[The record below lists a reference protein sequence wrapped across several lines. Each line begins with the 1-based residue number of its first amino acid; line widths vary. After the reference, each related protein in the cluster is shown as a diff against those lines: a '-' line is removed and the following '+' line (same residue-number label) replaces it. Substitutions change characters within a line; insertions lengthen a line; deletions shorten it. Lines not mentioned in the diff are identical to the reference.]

1 MPTIR
6 ISYYRC
12 DDHPRYMEFRPWHIW
27 ELEHVWVNGRNPA
40 ITTWGCIKFCQEW
53 EFNYRSLNWWAELL
67 NHHKYVSF
75 QWGYHF
81 EKSHKLALG
90 NQTFKS
96 SLGLVVW
103 MVSPIGS
110 VGNCMIFVP
119 TWSHISF
126 FSKVFLDLRNISLNI
141 PMIFTNLFALKF
153 VSFAFGSFES
163 TEETKH
169 SNRLSF
175 ETRLGLI
182 CQSDGWLDVGFEV
195 GWGHPIA
202 SNTIDGRNPANHVI
216 GSFSHEF

>member
-81 EKSHKLALG
+81 EKSHKLAW
-90 NQTFKS
+90 KS
-96 SLGLVVW
+96 DFQKFLGL
-103 MVSPIGS
+103 G
-110 VGNCMIFVP
+110 G
-119 TWSHISF
+119 
-126 FSKVFLDLRNISLNI
+126 LN
-141 PMIFTNLFALKF
+141 
-153 VSFAFGSFES
+153 G
-163 TEETKH
+163 
-169 SNRLSF
+169 
-175 ETRLGLI
+175 
-182 CQSDGWLDVGFEV
+182 
-195 GWGHPIA
+195 
-202 SNTIDGRNPANHVI
+202 
-216 GSFSHEF
+216 FSHRISGKLYDFCSYMISYFIFFKGISRSTKYILEYPYDIHESLCLEVCEFCFLVIWVNRGDKAFQSPVLWDSTRIDLPVWWLAGRGIWGWVGTPHCQ